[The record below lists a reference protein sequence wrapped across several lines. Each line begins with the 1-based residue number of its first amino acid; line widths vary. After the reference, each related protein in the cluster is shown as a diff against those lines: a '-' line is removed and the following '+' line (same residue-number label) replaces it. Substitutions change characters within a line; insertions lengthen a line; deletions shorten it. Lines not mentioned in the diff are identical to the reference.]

1 MKAVKVFPDGATHSN
16 PEQCKGPVFMLKL
29 FAILIPL
36 ASIATSAFAVDPAMK
51 KQLEKLDPS
60 ERMEQACDAEA
71 MKRIGTDKTGFK
83 PDKVIA
89 YTFGD
94 PAMNP
99 DSMNAPGAVFRSKG
113 DWYHLSYTCVTGP
126 QHIHVRDLSYQIGDK
141 VPRDAWQEHYL
152 YD

>member
-1 MKAVKVFPDGATHSN
+1 
-16 PEQCKGPVFMLKL
+16 MLKL

-36 ASIATSAFAVDPAMK
+36 ASVATSAFAVVAAIK

-89 YTFGD
+89 YAFGD
-94 PAMNP
+94 TIKAGN
-99 DSMNAPGAVFRSKG
+99 SIRAPGAVFRAGG
-113 DWYHLSYTCVTGP
+113 DWYRLKFKCETGEEGLK
-126 QHIHVRDLSYQIGDK
+126 IMSFDFKIGDK
-141 VPRDAWQEHYL
+141 VPKEQWEKYYL
-152 YD
+152 YN

>member
-1 MKAVKVFPDGATHSN
+1 
-16 PEQCKGPVFMLKL
+16 MLK
-29 FAILIPL
+29 FIAILLAL
-36 ASIATSAFAVDPAMK
+36 ASVATSALAVDATMK
-51 KQLEKLDPS
+51 KELEKLDPS

-71 MKRIGTDKTGFK
+71 MKRIGTEKTGFK

-94 PAMNP
+94 PAMAP

-113 DWYHLSYTCVTGP
+113 DWYHLAYKCTTGP
-126 QHIHVRDLSYQIGDK
+126 EHVQVRDLSYQIGDK
-141 VPRDAWQEHYL
+141 VPRDSWPKYYL

>member
-1 MKAVKVFPDGATHSN
+1 
-16 PEQCKGPVFMLKL
+16 MLKL

-36 ASIATSAFAVDPAMK
+36 ACVAASAFAVDPAMK

-99 DSMNAPGAVFRSKG
+99 DSMDAPGAVFRSKG
-113 DWYHLSYTCVTGP
+113 DWYHLSYQCSTGP
-126 QHIHVRDLSYQIGDK
+126 RHIEVQSLNYKIGDK
-141 VPRDAWQEHYL
+141 IPRAAWEKYNL
-152 YD
+152 YN

>member
-1 MKAVKVFPDGATHSN
+1 
-16 PEQCKGPVFMLKL
+16 MLKL
-29 FAILIPL
+29 VAILIPL

-60 ERMEQACDAEA
+60 ERMEQACDVEA

-94 PAMNP
+94 PAMNT

-113 DWYHLSYTCVTGP
+113 DWYHLSYNCVTGP
-126 QHIHVRDLSYQIGDK
+126 QHVHVREMSYQIGDK
-141 VPRDAWQEHYL
+141 VPRDSWQKHYL
-152 YD
+152 YN

>member
-1 MKAVKVFPDGATHSN
+1 
-16 PEQCKGPVFMLKL
+16 MLKL
-29 FAILIPL
+29 VAIFIPL
-36 ASIATSAFAVDPAMK
+36 AAVANSAFAVDPAMK

-71 MKRIGTDKTGFK
+71 MKRIGTEKTGFK

-99 DSMNAPGAVFRSKG
+99 DSMDAPGAVFRSKG
-113 DWYHLSYTCVTGP
+113 DWYHLSYNCVTGP
-126 QHIHVRDLSYQIGDK
+126 KHIHVRELSYQIGEK
-141 VPRDAWQEHYL
+141 VPREAWQEHYL
-152 YD
+152 YN

>member
-1 MKAVKVFPDGATHSN
+1 
-16 PEQCKGPVFMLKL
+16 MLKL

-36 ASIATSAFAVDPAMK
+36 ASFANSAFAVDATMK
-51 KQLEKLDPS
+51 KELEKLDPS

-71 MKRIGTDKTGFK
+71 MKRIGTEKTGFK

-99 DSMNAPGAVFRSKG
+99 DLDECARSC
-113 DWYHLSYTCVTGP
+113 LP
-126 QHIHVRDLSYQIGDK
+126 QQGRLVSSL
-141 VPRDAWQEHYL
+141 V
-152 YD
+152 